1 MLLDPATRW
10 AAAQAAA
17 PLEPHIAHHATRAVI
32 DWVAAT
38 IAGGGLAPAI
48 ALRAA
53 LVDEAATGR
62 ARLLPDGRSVPP
74 RTAALI
80 NATAAHTAE
89 VDDIFRDGIYHPGA
103 PTIAAAIA
111 VGESRGV
118 SGPGL
123 LAAVTVGYE
132 ISNRI
137 AAAVQPSHYRFWHT
151 TGTVGTLGAAAAAGA
166 VLQLDPGRF
175 QHALANATTMAAGLQ
190 QAFRAEAMSKPLH
203 AGHAAD
209 AGTLAALAAA
219 AGLTGAADA
228 LEGPAGFAAA
238 MSDGA
243 TLDGIFDDL
252 GGRSTIAETTFK
264 NHTCCGHTFAAI
276 DAMLELTASHDLAPS
291 RVERIEVATYGTA
304 VEVAGILDPKTAFE
318 AKFSLPYVVAA
329 ALHLGSVR
337 LAAFAPAPLADPALR
352 ATVRS
357 IALSVDPVLDAAFPG
372 RRGARVTVHTTDG
385 RELTS
390 RRPTRRGDPDLPL
403 TDDELDAKFVEL
415 VGEPLGSHRAR
426 ELLDQLWQLPREA
439 TASDAL
445 TIPA

>member
-10 AAAQAAA
+10 AATQAAA
-17 PLEPHIAHHATRAVI
+17 PLEPDIAHHATRAVI

-38 IAGGGLAPAI
+38 IAGGRLAPAE
-48 ALRAA
+48 APRAA
-53 LVDEAATGR
+53 LVDEAATGG
-62 ARLLPDGRSVPP
+62 ARLLPDGRTVPP

-89 VDDIFRDGIYHPGA
+89 VDDIFRDGVYHPGA

-111 VGESRGV
+111 MGEAKGA
-118 SGPGL
+118 SGSEL

-166 VLQLDPGRF
+166 VLRLDPEAF
-175 QHALANATTMAAGLQ
+175 LHALGNATTMAAGLQ

-203 AGHAAD
+203 AGHAAE
-209 AGTLAALAAA
+209 AGTLAALAAG
-219 AGLTGAADA
+219 AGFTGAADV

-238 MSDGA
+238 MSEGA

-276 DAMLELTASHDLAPS
+276 DAMLELAAAHDLTPAQ
-291 RVERIEVATYGTA
+291 VDRIEIATYGPA
-304 VEVAGILDPKTAFE
+304 VEVAGNPDPTTAFE

-337 LAAFAPAPLADPALR
+337 LAAFAPGPLADPTLR

-357 IALSVDPVLDAAFPG
+357 VALSVDPTLDAAFPG
-372 RRGARVTVHTTDG
+372 RRGARVTVVTTDG

-390 RRPTRRGDPDLPL
+390 LRPTRRGDPDLPL
-403 TDDELDAKFVEL
+403 TDGELDAKFVEL
-415 VGEPLGSHRAR
+415 VGDTLGTDRAR
-426 ELLDQLWQLPREA
+426 SLLDRLWGLPTCA
-439 TASDAL
+439 TATEAL

>member
-10 AAAQAAA
+10 AAAQAAE
-17 PLEPHIAHHATRAVI
+17 PLEPDIAHHAIRAVI

-48 ALRAA
+48 ALRDA
-53 LVDEAATGR
+53 LADETTAGG
-62 ARLLPDGRSVPP
+62 ARLLPDGRAVPP

-111 VGESRGV
+111 VGESRGI

-203 AGHAAD
+203 AGHAAE

-252 GGRSTIAETTFK
+252 GARCTIAETTFK

-276 DAMLELTASHDLAPS
+276 DAMLELKASHGLAPAQ
-291 RVERIEVATYGTA
+291 VERIEVATYGTA
-304 VEVAGILDPKTAFE
+304 VEVAGILDPTTAFE
-318 AKFSLPYVVAA
+318 AKFSLPYVVGA

-337 LAAFAPAPLADPALR
+337 LAAFEPAPLADPALQ

-357 IALSVDPVLDAAFPG
+357 IALSVDPALDEGFPG

-415 VGEPLGSHRAR
+415 VSEPLGTDRAR
-426 ELLDQLWQLPREA
+426 RLLQQLWRLPTCA
-439 TASDAL
+439 TAADAL

>member
-103 PTIAAAIA
+103 PTIAAGVAMA
-111 VGESRGV
+111 ESRGA
-118 SGPGL
+118 SGSEL

-151 TGTVGTLGAAAAAGA
+151 TGTVGTLGAAAAAAA
-166 VLQLDPGRF
+166 VLRLDRDAFRHG
-175 QHALANATTMAAGLQ
+175 LGNATTMAAGLQ

-203 AGHAAD
+203 AGHAAE
-209 AGTLAALAAA
+209 AGTLAALTAAT
-219 AGLTGAADA
+219 GLTGADDV

-238 MSDGA
+238 MSEGA

-252 GGRSTIAETTFK
+252 GERSTIAETTFK

-276 DAMLELTASHDLAPS
+276 DAMLELVAAHDLVPAQ
-291 RVERIEVATYGTA
+291 VDRIEIATYGTA
-304 VEVAGILDPKTAFE
+304 VEVAGIPDPTTAFE

-352 ATVRS
+352 ATMRS
-357 IALSVDPVLDAAFPG
+357 VTLSVDPALDAAFPG
-372 RRGARVTVHTTDG
+372 RRGARVTVLTTDG
-385 RELTS
+385 TELTS
-390 RRPTRRGDPDLPL
+390 LRPTRRGDPDLPL
-403 TDDELDAKFVEL
+403 TDGELDAKFVEL
-415 VGEPLGSHRAR
+415 VGATLGTDRAR
-426 ELLDQLWQLPREA
+426 TLLARLWGLPTCA
-439 TASDAL
+439 TAADAL